1 MKTAKDK
8 KDRQKVGRKARRIK
22 MKSSKKRKSPSVSPK
37 VEEIIKI
44 WRPRSNSLQTDVL
57 GSYTGTSE
65 FDDKRP
71 IQDADDL

>member
-1 MKTAKDK
+1 MKKEK
-8 KDRQKVGRKARRIK
+8 KGRK
-22 MKSSKKRKSPSVSPK
+22 PSVSPK

-44 WRPRSNSLQTDVL
+44 WRPRSASLQTDVL

>member
-1 MKTAKDK
+1 M
-8 KDRQKVGRKARRIK
+8 K

-44 WRPRSNSLQTDVL
+44 WRPRSDSLQTDVL
-57 GSYTGTSE
+57 GSYTGMSE

>member
-1 MKTAKDK
+1 
-8 KDRQKVGRKARRIK
+8 
-22 MKSSKKRKSPSVSPK
+22 MKSSKKRKKASVSPK

-44 WRPRSNSLQTDVL
+44 WRPRSDSLQTDVL